1 MLKQVFKIKKKN
13 FKIMKKLFL
22 SVLFSMLSVALFSQ
36 TFVNK
41 YTSVIGE
48 KAGVLGKWETTSTT
62 VVFNEKDTGDIV
74 FYYSNGNIKRFHQV
88 GDVTKDKTKSG
99 EEYQIIICIDDE
111 DGKKIALQLFT
122 EDSTLRILISD
133 GYYAEFHK

>member
-1 MLKQVFKIKKKN
+1 
-13 FKIMKKLFL
+13 MKKLFL
-22 SVLFSMLSVALFSQ
+22 SALLLMLSVVSFSQ

-41 YTSVIGE
+41 YNSVIGE
-48 KAGVLGKWETTSTT
+48 KAGVMGKWETISIT

-74 FYYSNGNIKRFHQV
+74 FYYANGNVKRFHQV

-99 EEYQIIICIDDE
+99 DSYQIIICIDDE
-111 DGKKIALQLFT
+111 DGKKVALQLFD